1 MTDVD
6 TSLHSTA
13 GRVVG
18 RELLTEVDGEPRL
31 VGSACGDC
39 GAVSFPA
46 QASCPRCTGQNVEI
60 RPLPRRG
67 TLWGFTVQGFSP
79 KSPYLGADAPFVPFG
94 VGYVDLGDVLV
105 ASRLATDDLDGLQV
119 GMAMELVLAP
129 LPSEAGGESVVTF
142 AFAPGVKDD

>member
-1 MTDVD
+1 MTDLD
-6 TSLHSTA
+6 TTA

-18 RELLTEVDGEPRL
+18 RELLTEVDGLSHL

-46 QASCPRCTGQNVEI
+46 QASCPKCTGQNIET

-67 TLWGFTVQGFSP
+67 TLWGFTVQGFPP
-79 KSPYLGADAPFVPFG
+79 KPPYVGADALFVPYG
-94 VGYVDLGDVLV
+94 VGYVDLGEVLV
-105 ASRLATDDLDGLQV
+105 ESRIATDDLDGLRV

-129 LPSEAGGESVVTF
+129 LPSGAGGESVVTF
-142 AFAPGVKDD
+142 AFAPGGEG